1 MSENKPFICFHAS
14 RYTNKEKDRIMVNG
28 LKTSSIENLVERI
41 DMLLKDGYISESE
54 LRFLKDHNLLA
65 KVDNKRENQ
74 LWVTL
79 GKVDIFTIS
88 IGLHNVYNN
97 LDGEIIY
104 CWKKNIILV
113 EKIKRIEQTLFGNFK
128 TDSITNGKMSF
139 KLHYRKYFYQFQI
152 E

>member
-104 CWKKNIILV
+104 C
-113 EKIKRIEQTLFGNFK
+113 
-128 TDSITNGKMSF
+128 
-139 KLHYRKYFYQFQI
+139 
-152 E
+152 